1 MKITEIIETFIKE
14 GYVASSIEASGGKS
28 RVIITLLRKDG
39 FTIAISHDKCGNV
52 FYVAEEDG
60 VPVSFHKYFQEIEK
74 WKGNYS
80 YGIKID
86 EVFQPS
92 ASQALAQLSDV
103 SHYAQ
108 INCLDFIVLLSQE

>member
-28 RVIITLLRKDG
+28 RVLVTLLRKDG
-39 FTIAISHDKCGNV
+39 LTIAISHDKCGNV

-74 WKGNYS
+74 WKGNPYE
-80 YGIKID
+80 IKID

-92 ASQALAQLSDV
+92 TSQALAQLSDV
-103 SHYAQ
+103 SHYAP
-108 INCLDFIVLLSQE
+108 INCLDFIVLLSQK